1 VLALLPGHMAVSAP
15 VSDEDGA
22 LFGLPE
28 LVVDE
33 RKAGRCEVAL
43 HLALTAGA
51 RDGTVVEVDAGLAAA
66 ALVAARALDRAERM
80 DKPAYAVAAL
90 LTPYREALHALR
102 LPAAIGPAP
111 AALPAAEGP
120 TGTPDWLR
128 DAFGN
133 AE

>member
-1 VLALLPGHMAVSAP
+1 M
-15 VSDEDGA
+15 SDDGGA
-22 LFGLPE
+22 LFELPE
-28 LVVDE
+28 LVLDE

-43 HLALTAGA
+43 HRALSAGIDA
-51 RDGTVVEVDAGLAAA
+51 GTVVDIDAGLAAA

-102 LPAAIGPAP
+102 LPAAITPGGAP
-111 AALPAAEGP
+111 LPATDGQP
-120 TGTPDWLR
+120 GVPDWLR